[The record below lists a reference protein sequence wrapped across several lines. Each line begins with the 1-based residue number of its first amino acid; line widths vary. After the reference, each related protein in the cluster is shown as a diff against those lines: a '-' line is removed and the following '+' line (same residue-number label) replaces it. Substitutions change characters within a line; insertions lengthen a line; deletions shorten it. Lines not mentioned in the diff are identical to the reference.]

1 MADVPWL
8 NEPSG
13 ERRFID
19 RAGWGSGQWDS
30 EPDEVW
36 WPGANGAHHWAVRNR
51 SGVWCGYVA
60 VPMGHPW
67 SLICDHEVNNNNAEW
82 STYRPDGWTLF
93 GFDCGHSWHVQPG
106 RKPGDYCDGR
116 SYYATLHEVRTG
128 IESLAATLATPPAD
142 RVAALLATRQRLL
155 WLIEHNINEA
165 GARRW
170 LEVIDG

>member
-8 NEPSG
+8 NEPNG

-19 RAGWGSGQWDS
+19 RAGWERGQWDG

-36 WPGANGAHHWAVRNR
+36 WPGADGAYHWAVRNW
-51 SGVWCGYVA
+51 SGAWCGYVA

-67 SLICDHEVNNNNAEW
+67 SLICDHEVSDDNAEW
-82 STYRPDGWTLF
+82 SALRPDGWTLF
-93 GFDCGHSWHVQPG
+93 GFDCGHNWHVQPSRG
-106 RKPGDYCDGR
+106 HHYDGG
-116 SYYATLHEVRTG
+116 SYYATLREVRTR

-142 RVAALLATRQRLL
+142 RAAALTATRQRLL
-155 WLIEHNINEA
+155 WLIDRNINEA